1 MWELKQGLFRLTHK
15 QGGSNVHTIDNEIA
29 YRLSQGYR
37 QVSFDQFK
45 AEYAA
50 IGYTFDRSGDVRSIA
65 RYVTGEQAGQSYPY
79 LGLYPVQADDKVSAW
94 NVNARRDANYEAFK
108 VLRNSL
114 FAVAQGRIVEV

>member
-1 MWELKQGLFRLTHK
+1 ME
-15 QGGSNVHTIDNEIA
+15 HTVDNEVA
-29 YRLSQGYR
+29 YRLSQGWR
-37 QVSFDQFK
+37 QVSFKQFK

-50 IGYTFDRSGDVRSIA
+50 IGYTFDRSSDVRSIA
-65 RYVTGEQAGQSYPY
+65 RYITGEQAGQSYPY

-114 FAVAQGRIVEV
+114 FAVVQGRIVEV

>member
-1 MWELKQGLFRLTHK
+1 M
-15 QGGSNVHTIDNEIA
+15 HTIDNEIA

-37 QVSFDQFK
+37 QVSFEQFK

-79 LGLYPVQADDKVSAW
+79 LGLYPVQSDDKVSAW
-94 NVNARRDANYEAFK
+94 NVNARRDENYKALK

-114 FAVAQGRIVEV
+114 FAIVQGRIVEV

>member
-1 MWELKQGLFRLTHK
+1 MAELFNKQQITHK
-15 QGGSNVHTIDNEIA
+15 QGGRGMEHAVDNEVA
-29 YRLSQGYR
+29 YRLSQGWR
-37 QVSFDQFK
+37 QVSFEQFK

-94 NVNARRDANYEAFK
+94 NVNARRDANWDAFK
-108 VLRNSL
+108 ILRNSL
-114 FAVAQGRIVEV
+114 FAVVQGRIVEV